1 MKTIGFIGVGVMGKP
16 MVRNLM
22 KKGFPVSIYTRT
34 KSKVLDVIEEGA
46 VWCDDVK
53 TCVQD
58 KDVIITIVGYP
69 KDVEEVYFGENGII
83 ANAKPGAVL
92 IDMTTTSPKLSE
104 RIYAEAKPRGIS
116 ALDAPVSGG
125 DSGAKAGTLSIMVGG
140 DREAFDAC
148 QDVFAA
154 MGTNII
160 YEGGAGKGQ
169 HTKMANQI
177 ALAGAVASVSEA
189 IAYARRTGLDVE
201 TMLASISKGAAG
213 SWQNLTGAVTSRV
226 SLTDAMVS
234 DVSVAQV
241 LTCYFVEVDE
251 PLLQFGPL
259 TITLKPLIAVT
270 LLGFALCLAVLALR
284 KKPLAVLAGPAL
296 VWVLNLAAPVS
307 WMVLSKAHAYVHVH
321 LVPML
326 WHFALVPV
334 SCALLVWLVKT
345 AITAVKE

>member
-34 KSKVLDVIEEGA
+34 KSKVLDAIEEGA

-104 RIYAEAKPRGIS
+104 RTYAEANPGAS
-116 ALDAPVSGG
+116 ALVLQCPAATAAPRP
-125 DSGAKAGTLSIMVGG
+125 GTLSIMVGG

-213 SWQNLTGAVTSRV
+213 SWQMTNNAPKMVAGDMAPGFFIKHFIKDMAIADEEAKAAGLTMPVLEEVLEMYRELDRRGEGDLGTQAVIH
-226 SLTDAMVS
+226 
-234 DVSVAQV
+234 
-241 LTCYFVEVDE
+241 YFDE
-251 PLLQFGPL
+251 
-259 TITLKPLIAVT
+259 K
-270 LLGFALCLAVLALR
+270 
-284 KKPLAVLAGPAL
+284 
-296 VWVLNLAAPVS
+296 
-307 WMVLSKAHAYVHVH
+307 
-321 LVPML
+321 
-326 WHFALVPV
+326 
-334 SCALLVWLVKT
+334 
-345 AITAVKE
+345 